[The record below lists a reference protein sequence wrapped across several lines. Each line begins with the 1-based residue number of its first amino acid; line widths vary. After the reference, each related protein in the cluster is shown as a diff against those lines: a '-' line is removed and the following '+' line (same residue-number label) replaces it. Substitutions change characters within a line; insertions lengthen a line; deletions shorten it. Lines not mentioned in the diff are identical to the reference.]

1 MSEAERL
8 KFDKDF
14 AFHGAPT
21 LLGVKCA
28 NLISF
33 DVCEGTIAKYLHEFA
48 DKLSENGLT
57 AIQLCQCR
65 KRTLVYIYNDK
76 MLTAW
81 LSMPQVRQFLSE
93 YGYTCGMSIEQKL
106 RRLSCRISC
115 ESFPHEIG
123 AFLGYPI
130 EDVRGFIGNQGKN
143 CLLCG
148 YWKVYSE
155 PERAKQIFTNYGRCR
170 AYLCDKLEQG
180 VDLYQALQFQ
190 EVFS

>member
-33 DVCEGTIAKYLHEFA
+33 DVCEGTIAEYLHEFA

-76 MLTAW
+76 MLNAW

-148 YWKVYSE
+148 YWKVYE
-155 PERAKQIFTNYGRCR
+155 NAEKARQTFKIYDRCR
-170 AYLCDKLEQG
+170 DILFDRLKRGL
-180 VDLYQALQFQ
+180 DIFQ
-190 EVFS
+190 TISKEENI